1 MLNRVR
7 HTLQALS
14 LFAPHRTL
22 VVAVSGGPDSLCLLH
37 LLWRLRD
44 EGGPALHVAHLDH
57 RFRGD
62 ESAAE
67 ARFVAHTASA
77 WDLPAT
83 VAQADVAAIAH
94 DQHQNKQAAARTARY
109 AFLARVAAEVGA
121 DGVAVAHHADDQ
133 AETVL
138 LHLLRGA
145 GPAGLRG
152 MRLCVPWH
160 EWGSDTAPPP
170 PAPKD
175 PAPPLVRPLLYT
187 TRAEIEDYCAEH
199 YLDPRHDP
207 SNAAQYY
214 TRNRIRAD
222 LLPHM
227 AQYNQQIVA
236 ALGRTAQV
244 CADDYAYIQA
254 QLDALWQTPF
264 VTEQA
269 GVVRFD
275 QATWGTLPVSLQR
288 YALRRAA
295 RLLSGSDDLAY
306 DLVEAG
312 RHAATQGTGH
322 QQALG
327 RGLFLR
333 VEYGTILVLAG
344 DPHSTT
350 LAGDSSP
357 PQLTAD
363 EHLLAVPGV
372 TPLSEA
378 WAVVCTFAPPDDRPR
393 EGRWRWWVAL
403 DADQI
408 GATLL
413 LRRRRAGDRF
423 RPAGKPGSRS
433 LQDFFVDQK
442 VPQPAR
448 AAWPILA
455 TPDAVVWVAGLRADE
470 RFHATPETQ
479 RHLWV
484 VLRRR
489 G

>member
-57 RFRGD
+57 GFRGE

-77 WDLPAT
+77 WGMPAT
-83 VAQADVAAIAH
+83 VEQTDVPAIAH
-94 DQHQNKQAAARTARY
+94 DQRQNKQAAARTVRY
-109 AFLARVAAEVGA
+109 TFLARVATDMGA

-133 AETVL
+133 AETLL

-152 MRLCVPWH
+152 MRLALPWK
-160 EWGSDTAPPP
+160 EWGPDAAT

-175 PAPPLVRPLLYT
+175 PAPPLIRPLLHT

-199 YLDPRHDP
+199 QLDPRHDP

-227 AQYNQQIVA
+227 AQYNQHIIA
-236 ALGRTAQV
+236 ALGRTAQI
-244 CADDYAYIQA
+244 CADDYAYIQS
-254 QLDALWQTPF
+254 QLDALWNPPL
-264 VTEQA
+264 VTEEA

-295 RLLSGSDDLAY
+295 RFLSGSDDLSY

-333 VEYGTILVLAG
+333 VEYGTFLVLAG
-344 DPHSTT
+344 DTHSVT
-350 LAGDSSP
+350 LVGDSPP
-357 PQLTAD
+357 PQLAAD
-363 EHLLAVPGV
+363 EYLLAVPGV
-372 TPLSEA
+372 TPLSDVWE
-378 WAVVCTFAPPDDRPR
+378 VVCTFEQPDDWPR

-403 DADQI
+403 DAEQV
-408 GATLL
+408 GAVLFV
-413 LRRRRAGDRF
+413 RRRRAGDRF

-455 TPDAVVWVAGLRADE
+455 TSDAVVWVAGLRADE
-470 RFHATPETQ
+470 RFHATSTTQ
-479 RHLWV
+479 RRLWV

-489 G
+489 A